1 MSGVLFGTGP
11 EAYYKY
17 RVIDEYL
24 IFVQSPIGDGW
35 CSFLVTFFLLSSV
48 TFVWIA
54 FFAFAHLEGG
64 CDKKRN
70 GTGLNCNCIQRHG
83 QSRR

>member
-35 CSFLVTFFLLSSV
+35 CSFLV
-48 TFVWIA
+48 I
-54 FFAFAHLEGG
+54 FFAVFCYVCLDWFFFAHL
-64 CDKKRN
+64 KVVVVRK
-70 GTGLNCNCIQRHG
+70 GTGQD
-83 QSRR
+83 

>member
-35 CSFLVTFFLLSSV
+35 CSFLVIFLLSSV
-48 TFVWIA
+48 TFVWIG
-54 FFAFAHLEGG
+54 FFFCTLEGG
-64 CDKKRN
+64 CGKKRN